1 MLNKTN
7 IISFVLFNLS
17 WIYLAMKITIILT
30 TIGAAAGFA
39 YASVLGCD
47 SVCSIASSSLNTT
60 VYGAFAGLVLAF
72 PINKKIKN
80 K

>member
-1 MLNKTN
+1 
-7 IISFVLFNLS
+7 
-17 WIYLAMKITIILT
+17 MKLTIILT
-30 TIGAAAGFA
+30 SIGAVAGFA
-39 YASVLGCD
+39 YASLLGCE

-72 PINKKIKN
+72 PINKKFKN

>member
-1 MLNKTN
+1 
-7 IISFVLFNLS
+7 
-17 WIYLAMKITIILT
+17 MKITILLT
-30 TIGAAAGFA
+30 VIGSAAGFA

-47 SVCSIASSSLNTT
+47 SACSIASSTMNTT
-60 VYGAFAGLVLAF
+60 VYGAFTGLVLAF

>member
-1 MLNKTN
+1 MY
-7 IISFVLFNLS
+7 ISLL
-17 WIYLAMKITIILT
+17 ILRMKITIILT
-30 TIGAAAGFA
+30 VIGSALGFA

-47 SVCSIASSSLNTT
+47 SVCSVASSSINTT
-60 VYGAFAGLVLAF
+60 VYGAFAGLLIAF

>member
-1 MLNKTN
+1 MK
-7 IISFVLFNLS
+7 LS
-17 WIYLAMKITIILT
+17 IILT
-30 TIGAAAGFA
+30 TIGAVAGFA
-39 YASVLGCD
+39 YASLLGCE

-72 PINKKIKN
+72 PINKKFKN

>member
-1 MLNKTN
+1 
-7 IISFVLFNLS
+7 
-17 WIYLAMKITIILT
+17 MKLTIILT
-30 TIGAAAGFA
+30 MIGAAAGFA

-47 SVCSIASSSLNTT
+47 SVCSVASSSLNTT

-72 PINKKIKN
+72 PINKKFKN

>member
-1 MLNKTN
+1 
-7 IISFVLFNLS
+7 
-17 WIYLAMKITIILT
+17 MKLTIILT

-72 PINKKIKN
+72 PINKKSKYYLFLSIQAPHSWGFLLLG
-80 K
+80 

>member
-1 MLNKTN
+1 
-7 IISFVLFNLS
+7 
-17 WIYLAMKITIILT
+17 MKLTIILT

-39 YASVLGCD
+39 YASVLGCE

-60 VYGAFAGLVLAF
+60 AYGAAAGLILAL
-72 PINKKIKN
+72 PINKKFKN

>member
-1 MLNKTN
+1 MNQKKEKYFFLCG
-7 IISFVLFNLS
+7 SVLTFT
-17 WIYLAMKITIILT
+17 MKITILLT
-30 TIGAAAGFA
+30 VIGSALGFA

-47 SVCSIASSSLNTT
+47 SVCSVASSSINTT
-60 VYGAFAGLVLAF
+60 VYGAFAGLLIAF

>member
-1 MLNKTN
+1 MNQKKEKYFFLYESLL
-7 IISFVLFNLS
+7 IFG
-17 WIYLAMKITIILT
+17 MKITILLT
-30 TIGAAAGFA
+30 VIGSALGFA

-47 SVCSIASSSLNTT
+47 SVCSVASSSINTT
-60 VYGAFAGLVLAF
+60 VYGAFAGLLIAF

>member
-1 MLNKTN
+1 
-7 IISFVLFNLS
+7 
-17 WIYLAMKITIILT
+17 MKLTIILT
-30 TIGAAAGFA
+30 TIAAAAGFA

-60 VYGAFAGLVLAF
+60 AYGAFAGLVLAF
-72 PINKKIKN
+72 PINKKFKN

>member
-1 MLNKTN
+1 
-7 IISFVLFNLS
+7 
-17 WIYLAMKITIILT
+17 MKFTIILT
-30 TIGAAAGFA
+30 IIGASAGFA

-47 SVCSIASSSLNTT
+47 TACSVASSSLNTT

-72 PINKKIKN
+72 PINKKFKN